1 MRDNGLIQV
10 FSISVRQEVIEPVS
24 RTVNNEGRSF
34 VKWNPSDHVHC
45 PFIKMVQR
53 VKHFKERKLRDKE

>member
-24 RTVNNEGRSF
+24 WTVNNEGRSF
-34 VKWNPSDHVHC
+34 VKWNPSDHVRC
-45 PFIKMVQR
+45 LFIKMVQR
-53 VKHFKERKLRDKE
+53 VVNILKKVEGQK